1 MEIKKMS
8 ELKTTT
14 PANVADLIDDAVSAI
29 VAAKKA
35 YYQVAEIQRKR
46 QGEAVTVVVSVRV
59 DGHRTYTF
67 EGANVARKR
76 HPETGI
82 VWGDQEVDWR
92 YKLNLIAYECEGG
105 GLAVA
110 AGLPCIK
117 PCRLWTRCA
126 KVDHARSVGDLPCA
140 NTPYHKCNT
149 SY

>member
-1 MEIKKMS
+1 MS
-8 ELKTTT
+8 ESKTT
-14 PANVADLIDDAVSAI
+14 PSVNVANLIADAANAI
-29 VAAKKA
+29 VVAKKA
-35 YYQVAEIQRKR
+35 YCEISGIQRKR
-46 QGEAVTVVVSVRV
+46 QGEAVTVVVSVRI
-59 DGHRTYTF
+59 DGHRMYGF
-67 EGANVARKR
+67 EGVEHDKKR

-82 VWGDQEVDWR
+82 VYGDQEVDWR

-105 GLAVA
+105 GLAVV

-126 KVDHARSVGDLPCA
+126 KVGHARSVGDLPCA

>member
-1 MEIKKMS
+1 MS

-59 DGHRTYTF
+59 DGHRMYGF
-67 EGANVARKR
+67 KDVKHDKKR

-82 VWGDQEVDWR
+82 VYGDQEVDWR
-92 YKLNLIAYECEGG
+92 YDLNLIAYECEGG

-140 NTPYHKCNT
+140 NTPYHKCNM